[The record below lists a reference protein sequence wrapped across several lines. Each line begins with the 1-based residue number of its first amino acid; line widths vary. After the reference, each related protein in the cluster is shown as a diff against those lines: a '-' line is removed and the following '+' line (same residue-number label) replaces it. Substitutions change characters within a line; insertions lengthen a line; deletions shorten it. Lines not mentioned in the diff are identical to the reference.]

1 MLGPFMEVFMA
12 TDTERN
18 YQGTNFAVVT
28 LIVLL
33 VLVGGY
39 FAVSHID
46 DVFDTSTMPAVDSD
60 TPVDNTAV
68 NPGAL

>member
-1 MLGPFMEVFMA
+1 MV

-18 YQGTNFAVVT
+18 YTGTNFAVIT

-39 FAVSHID
+39 YVVSQINDVYD
-46 DVFDTSTMPAVDSD
+46 DPVMADSTSHELASPNPA
-60 TPVDNTAV
+60 AQ
-68 NPGAL
+68 